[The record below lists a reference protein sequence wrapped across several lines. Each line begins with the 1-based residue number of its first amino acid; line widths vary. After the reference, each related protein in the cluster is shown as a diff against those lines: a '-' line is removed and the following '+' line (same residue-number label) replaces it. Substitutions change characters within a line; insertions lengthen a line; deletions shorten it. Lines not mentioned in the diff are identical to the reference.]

1 MNSNWKTTTLG
12 ILTFVAVL
20 INAVIKALNG
30 SLSAEDVAVFSVG
43 TTSGFGLLAAKDHD
57 K

>member
-1 MNSNWKTTTLG
+1 MNWKTTTLG

-20 INAVIKALNG
+20 INAVIKVLNG
-30 SLSAEDVAVFSVG
+30 HSLSLEDFAVFGVG

>member
-1 MNSNWKTTTLG
+1 MNWKTTTLG